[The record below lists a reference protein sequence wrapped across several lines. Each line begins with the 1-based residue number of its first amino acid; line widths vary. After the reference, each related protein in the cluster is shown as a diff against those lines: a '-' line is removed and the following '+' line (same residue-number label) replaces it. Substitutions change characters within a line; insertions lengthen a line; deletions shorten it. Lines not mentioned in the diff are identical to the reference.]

1 MGLGKIALVKWNR
14 KFNNTQL
21 KILRNVN
28 RKKKK
33 KNCVFQTKST
43 FLKAQGIVPKVLN
56 NVTK

>member
-1 MGLGKIALVKWNR
+1 MGLGKIDLVKWNR

-33 KNCVFQTKST
+33 CVFQTKST

>member
-1 MGLGKIALVKWNR
+1 MGLGKIDLVKWNR

-33 KNCVFQTKST
+33 KLRFSDKKYISKGPRNS
-43 FLKAQGIVPKVLN
+43 P
-56 NVTK
+56 

>member
-33 KNCVFQTKST
+33 TAFFRQ
-43 FLKAQGIVPKVLN
+43 KVHF
-56 NVTK
+56 

>member
-1 MGLGKIALVKWNR
+1 MGLGKIDLVKWNR

-33 KNCVFQTKST
+33 MRFSDKKYISKGPRNS
-43 FLKAQGIVPKVLN
+43 P
-56 NVTK
+56 